1 MLRDSTEKKKL
12 KKFAFRSV
20 LKLKMCYNNKCKGNK
35 NNNMRCI
42 NMTKQTFKLRK
53 LRTGKFVTAVAG
65 IILAG
70 TMMASKADAAVD
82 GYDTV
87 ATPDTPWEARTVE
100 QVKAEI
106 GDFSSPY
113 VIKWGDTLGV
123 IAQASGID
131 MNKIA
136 ADNGIADVN
145 LIYTGN
151 VLYAKDGYT
160 AVGNVQT
167 GEVKVYQEVEKTP
180 AANTPAAIQQAQG
193 QKVQEDVSNSQD
205 QKVQEIKKEVQKQL
219 DHGRETQVQPQQQ
232 GEPSSTVIGSE
243 ETPAQKVEQPAEK
256 PATTTTANAEKPG
269 EKPADTAKPAEEKPA
284 TPVAPVY
291 ERPAIRK
298 DTIKTVTPIKHGII
312 ERTDATLDKGVR
324 KVIQNGVDGSITKVI
339 TTVYEN
345 GRMKSSTA
353 VSEHVVDAIDEIVLV
368 GTKEADATPASPEKP
383 VETEKPVEKPVEPTT
398 TTTTTEAPKPVE
410 TEKPVEKPTE
420 TTTTTEAPKPVEE
433 KPAEKPVDPTTTT
446 TTTEAPKPE
455 APVVKPVEPT
465 TTTTTTEAPKPVEV
479 KTKETRKARDLTIET
494 ETINDDTLPVGQEV
508 VVNNGKAGY
517 VEQDFEITTVN
528 GVKKSETKV
537 GAERTVAGTKRVVR
551 KGTGTKANFSRSNEN
566 TKRYATL
573 EALNKATDAELSAIK
588 KGDLEFKST
597 SKTKN
602 VEEAK
607 AITKYGNEHL
617 DVLKVNDEFARL
629 MNAERAK
636 KGVKPITVDTELV
649 RLAGIRSAELANQAG
664 GASIYVNGKAHV
676 RLDGSSFSTVYKDY
690 KGERLAFKGENLLGN
705 IEVITDAKNFLNE
718 TQVAK
723 MMYEQWAASPGHY
736 ANMMSDS
743 FTKFGVDVEYGATS
757 QGYGSYSGMSGVGT
771 TLFGGGFK

>member
-1 MLRDSTEKKKL
+1 MFLTHKTKKYK
-12 KKFAFRSV
+12 
-20 LKLKMCYNNKCKGNK
+20 
-35 NNNMRCI
+35 
-42 NMTKQTFKLRK
+42 
-53 LRTGKFVTAVAG
+53 
-65 IILAG
+65 
-70 TMMASKADAAVD
+70 
-82 GYDTV
+82 
-87 ATPDTPWEARTVE
+87 
-100 QVKAEI
+100 
-106 GDFSSPY
+106 
-113 VIKWGDTLGV
+113 
-123 IAQASGID
+123 
-131 MNKIA
+131 
-136 ADNGIADVN
+136 
-145 LIYTGN
+145 
-151 VLYAKDGYT
+151 
-160 AVGNVQT
+160 
-167 GEVKVYQEVEKTP
+167 
-180 AANTPAAIQQAQG
+180 
-193 QKVQEDVSNSQD
+193 
-205 QKVQEIKKEVQKQL
+205 KKEVQKQL

-256 PATTTTANAEKPG
+256 PADNT
-269 EKPADTAKPAEEKPA
+269 KPADTAKPAEEKPA
-284 TPVAPVY
+284 TTVAPVY

-368 GTKEADATPASPEKP
+368 GTKEVEATPASPEKP
-383 VETEKPVEKPVEPTT
+383 VE
-398 TTTTTEAPKPVE
+398 
-410 TEKPVEKPTE
+410 
-420 TTTTTEAPKPVEE
+420 
-433 KPAEKPVDPTTTT
+433 PTTTT

-465 TTTTTTEAPKPVEV
+465 TTTTTTEAPKPEAPVVEEKPTTTTEAPKPEAPSVKPVEPTTTTTTTEAPKPVEV
-479 KTKETRKARDLTIET
+479 KTKETRKVRDLTIET

-528 GVKKSETKV
+528 GVKKSEAKV

-649 RLAGIRSAELANQAG
+649 RLAGIRSAELANQVG

-690 KGERLAFKGENLLGN
+690 KGEKLAFKGENLLGN

-743 FTKFGVDVEYGATS
+743 FTKFGVDIEYGATS

>member
-1 MLRDSTEKKKL
+1 
-12 KKFAFRSV
+12 
-20 LKLKMCYNNKCKGNK
+20 
-35 NNNMRCI
+35 
-42 NMTKQTFKLRK
+42 MTKQTFKLRK

-70 TMMASKADAAVD
+70 TMMASKADAAVA

-232 GEPSSTVIGSE
+232 GQPSSTVIGSE
-243 ETPAQKVEQPAEK
+243 ETPAQPAEKPAEK
-256 PATTTTANAEKPG
+256 PATTTTANAEKP
-269 EKPADTAKPAEEKPA
+269 ADSAKPAEEKPA
-284 TPVAPVY
+284 EKPVAPVE
-291 ERPAIRK
+291 ERPVIRK
-298 DTIKTVTPIKHGII
+298 DTVKTVTPIKHGVI

-324 KVIQNGVDGSITKVI
+324 KVIQNGVDGSITKII
-339 TTVYEN
+339 TTIYEN
-345 GRMKSSTA
+345 GKIKSSTA
-353 VSEHVVDAIDEIVLV
+353 VSEHVVDAVDEIVLV
-368 GTKEADATPASPEKP
+368 GTKEVDAKPASPEKP
-383 VETEKPVEKPVEPTT
+383 VDPTT
-398 TTTTTEAPKPVE
+398 TTTTTETPKQE
-410 TEKPVEKPTE
+410 TPVEKPTE
-420 TTTTTEAPKPVEE
+420 TTTTTEAPKPEAPVVEE
-433 KPAEKPVDPTTTT
+433 KPT

-455 APVVKPVEPT
+455 APVEKPVEPT

-479 KTKETRKARDLTIET
+479 KTKETRKVRDLTIET
-494 ETINDDTLPVGQEV
+494 ETINDVTIPAGKEV
-508 VVNNGKAGY
+508 VESDGKAGY

-537 GAERTVAGTKRVVR
+537 GAERTVAGKKRVVR
-551 KGTGTKANFSRSNEN
+551 KGTGTQAAYARNNEN
-566 TKRYATL
+566 TKKYSTL
-573 EALNKATDAELSAIK
+573 EALNNATDAELSAIK
-588 KGDLEFKST
+588 KGDLQFKST

-617 DVLKVNDEFARL
+617 DVLKVNDEFAKL

-636 KGVKPITVDTELV
+636 KGVKPIQVDQELV
-649 RLAGIRSAELANQAG
+649 RLAGIRSAELANQSG

-743 FTKFGVDVEYGATS
+743 FTKFGVDIEYGATS

>member
-1 MLRDSTEKKKL
+1 
-12 KKFAFRSV
+12 
-20 LKLKMCYNNKCKGNK
+20 
-35 NNNMRCI
+35 
-42 NMTKQTFKLRK
+42 MTKQTFKLRK

-70 TMMASKADAAVD
+70 TMMASKADAAVA

-180 AANTPAAIQQAQG
+180 AANTPAAIQQVQG

-269 EKPADTAKPAEEKPA
+269 EKPADTAKPAEKPVEKPA
-284 TPVAPVY
+284 APVY

-353 VSEHVVDAIDEIVLV
+353 VSERVVDAIDEIVLV
-368 GTKEADATPASPEKP
+368 GTKEVDATPASP
-383 VETEKPVEKPVEPTT
+383 EKPVEPTT
-398 TTTTTEAPKPVE
+398 TTTTTEAPKP
-410 TEKPVEKPTE
+410 
-420 TTTTTEAPKPVEE
+420 EAPVVEE
-433 KPAEKPVDPTTTT
+433 KPT

-455 APVVKPVEPT
+455 QPVAPVKPVEPT

-479 KTKETRKARDLTIET
+479 KTKETRKVRDLTIET
-494 ETINDDTLPVGQEV
+494 ETINDATIPAGKEV
-508 VVNNGKAGY
+508 VESDGKAGY

-537 GAERTVAGTKRVVR
+537 GAERTVAGKKRVVR
-551 KGTGTKANFSRSNEN
+551 KGTGTQATYSRSNEN
-566 TKRYATL
+566 TKKYATL
-573 EALNKATDAELSAIK
+573 EALNNATDAELSAIK

-607 AITKYGNEHL
+607 AIAKYGNEHL

-636 KGVKPITVDTELV
+636 KGVKPISVDTELV

-743 FTKFGVDVEYGATS
+743 FTKFGVDIEYGATS

>member
-1 MLRDSTEKKKL
+1 
-12 KKFAFRSV
+12 
-20 LKLKMCYNNKCKGNK
+20 
-35 NNNMRCI
+35 MRCI
-42 NMTKQTFKLRK
+42 KMTKQTFKLRK

-70 TMMASKADAAVD
+70 TMMASKADAAVA

-256 PATTTTANAEKPG
+256 PAPTTTANAEKPADTT
-269 EKPADTAKPAEEKPA
+269 KPADTAKPAEEKPA

-383 VETEKPVEKPVEPTT
+383 VEPTTTTTTTEAPKPEAPVVKPVEPTT
-398 TTTTTEAPKPVE
+398 TTTTTEAPKP
-410 TEKPVEKPTE
+410 
-420 TTTTTEAPKPVEE
+420 AEE
-433 KPAEKPVDPTTTT
+433 KPAEKPVEPTTTT

-479 KTKETRKARDLTIET
+479 KTKETRKVRDLTIET

-508 VVNNGKAGY
+508 VVNTGKAGY

-636 KGVKPITVDTELV
+636 KGVKPIAVDTELV

-690 KGERLAFKGENLLGN
+690 KGEKLAFKGENLLGN

-743 FTKFGVDVEYGATS
+743 FTKFGVDIEYGATS

>member
-1 MLRDSTEKKKL
+1 MHLGLYS
-12 KKFAFRSV
+12 
-20 LKLKMCYNNKCKGNK
+20 NGKCGIVITVKENK

-70 TMMASKADAAVD
+70 TMMASKADAAVA

-87 ATPDTPWEARTVE
+87 ATPDTPWDARTVE

-180 AANTPAAIQQAQG
+180 AANTPAAIQQVQG

-256 PATTTTANAEKPG
+256 PATTTTANAEKPADTT
-269 EKPADTAKPAEEKPA
+269 KPADTVKPAEEKPA

-383 VETEKPVEKPVEPTT
+383 VE
-398 TTTTTEAPKPVE
+398 
-410 TEKPVEKPTE
+410 
-420 TTTTTEAPKPVEE
+420 
-433 KPAEKPVDPTTTT
+433 PTTTT

-479 KTKETRKARDLTIET
+479 KTKETRKVRDLTIET

-690 KGERLAFKGENLLGN
+690 KGEKLAFKGENLLGN

-743 FTKFGVDVEYGATS
+743 FTKFGVDIEYGATS

>member
-1 MLRDSTEKKKL
+1 ME
-12 KKFAFRSV
+12 
-20 LKLKMCYNNKCKGNK
+20 
-35 NNNMRCI
+35 
-42 NMTKQTFKLRK
+42 KQTFKLRK

-70 TMMASKADAAVD
+70 TMMASKADAAVA

-256 PATTTTANAEKPG
+256 PAEKSAETTANAEKPG

-383 VETEKPVEKPVEPTT
+383 VEPTTTTTTTEAPKPEAPVVKPVEPTT
-398 TTTTTEAPKPVE
+398 TTTTTEAPKPEAPVV
-410 TEKPVEKPTE
+410 KPVE
-420 TTTTTEAPKPVEE
+420 
-433 KPAEKPVDPTTTT
+433 PTTTT

-479 KTKETRKARDLTIET
+479 KTKETRKVRDLTIET

-528 GVKKSETKV
+528 GVTKSETKV

-636 KGVKPITVDTELV
+636 KGVKPIAVDTELV

-690 KGERLAFKGENLLGN
+690 KGEKLAFKGENLLGN

-743 FTKFGVDVEYGATS
+743 FTKFGVDIEYGATS

>member
-1 MLRDSTEKKKL
+1 
-12 KKFAFRSV
+12 
-20 LKLKMCYNNKCKGNK
+20 
-35 NNNMRCI
+35 
-42 NMTKQTFKLRK
+42 MTKQTFKLRK

-70 TMMASKADAAVD
+70 TMMASKADAAVA

-180 AANTPAAIQQAQG
+180 AANTPAAIQQVQG

-256 PATTTTANAEKPG
+256 PATTTTANAEKPADTT
-269 EKPADTAKPAEEKPA
+269 KPADTAKPAEEKPA

-383 VETEKPVEKPVEPTT
+383 VEPTT

-420 TTTTTEAPKPVEE
+420 TTTTTETPKQEKPVE
-433 KPAEKPVDPTTTT
+433 AEKPT

-479 KTKETRKARDLTIET
+479 KTKETRKVRDLTIET

-508 VVNNGKAGY
+508 VTNNGKAGY

-690 KGERLAFKGENLLGN
+690 KGEKLAFKGENLLGN

-743 FTKFGVDVEYGATS
+743 FTKFGVDIEYGATS

>member
-1 MLRDSTEKKKL
+1 
-12 KKFAFRSV
+12 
-20 LKLKMCYNNKCKGNK
+20 
-35 NNNMRCI
+35 MRCI
-42 NMTKQTFKLRK
+42 KMTKQTFKLRK

-70 TMMASKADAAVD
+70 TMMASKADAAVA

-256 PATTTTANAEKPG
+256 PAPTTTANAEKPADTT
-269 EKPADTAKPAEEKPA
+269 KPADTAKPAEEKPA

-383 VETEKPVEKPVEPTT
+383 VE
-398 TTTTTEAPKPVE
+398 
-410 TEKPVEKPTE
+410 
-420 TTTTTEAPKPVEE
+420 
-433 KPAEKPVDPTTTT
+433 PTTTT

-479 KTKETRKARDLTIET
+479 KTKETRKVRDLTIET

-508 VVNNGKAGY
+508 VVNTGKAGY

-636 KGVKPITVDTELV
+636 KGVKPIAVDTELV

-690 KGERLAFKGENLLGN
+690 KGEKLAFKGENLLGN

-743 FTKFGVDVEYGATS
+743 FTKFGVDIEYGATS

>member
-1 MLRDSTEKKKL
+1 
-12 KKFAFRSV
+12 
-20 LKLKMCYNNKCKGNK
+20 
-35 NNNMRCI
+35 
-42 NMTKQTFKLRK
+42 MTKQTFKLRK

-70 TMMASKADAAVD
+70 TMMASKADAAVA

-180 AANTPAAIQQAQG
+180 AANTPVAIQQVQG

-232 GEPSSTVIGSE
+232 GQPSSTVIGSE

-256 PATTTTANAEKPG
+256 PATTTTANSEKPADTT
-269 EKPADTAKPAEEKPA
+269 KPADTAKPAEEKPA

-383 VETEKPVEKPVEPTT
+383 VEPTT
-398 TTTTTEAPKPVE
+398 TTTTTEAPKPEAPAV
-410 TEKPVEKPTE
+410 KPVEPTT

-433 KPAEKPVDPTTTT
+433 KPAEKPVEPTTTT

-479 KTKETRKARDLTIET
+479 KTKETRKVRDLTIET

-528 GVKKSETKV
+528 GVKKSEAKV

-636 KGVKPITVDTELV
+636 KGVKPIAVDTELV

-690 KGERLAFKGENLLGN
+690 KGEKLAFKGENLLGN

-743 FTKFGVDVEYGATS
+743 FTKFGVDIEYGATS

>member
-1 MLRDSTEKKKL
+1 MHLGLYS
-12 KKFAFRSV
+12 
-20 LKLKMCYNNKCKGNK
+20 NGKCGIVITVKENK

-42 NMTKQTFKLRK
+42 IMTKQTFKLRK

-70 TMMASKADAAVD
+70 TMMASKADAAVA

-180 AANTPAAIQQAQG
+180 AANTPAAIQQVQG

-256 PATTTTANAEKPG
+256 PATTTTANAEKPADTT
-269 EKPADTAKPAEEKPA
+269 KPADTAKPAEEKPA

-383 VETEKPVEKPVEPTT
+383 VE
-398 TTTTTEAPKPVE
+398 
-410 TEKPVEKPTE
+410 
-420 TTTTTEAPKPVEE
+420 
-433 KPAEKPVDPTTTT
+433 PTTTT

-479 KTKETRKARDLTIET
+479 KTKETRKVRDLTIET

-636 KGVKPITVDTELV
+636 KGVKPIAVDTELV

-690 KGERLAFKGENLLGN
+690 KGEKLAFKGENLLGN

-743 FTKFGVDVEYGATS
+743 FTKFGVDIEYGATS

>member
-1 MLRDSTEKKKL
+1 
-12 KKFAFRSV
+12 
-20 LKLKMCYNNKCKGNK
+20 
-35 NNNMRCI
+35 
-42 NMTKQTFKLRK
+42 MTKQTFKLRK

-70 TMMASKADAAVD
+70 TMMASKADAAVA

-180 AANTPAAIQQAQG
+180 AANTPAAIQQVQG

-256 PATTTTANAEKPG
+256 PATTTTANAEKPADNT
-269 EKPADTAKPAEEKPA
+269 KPADTAKPAEEKPA

-298 DTIKTVTPIKHGII
+298 DTIKTVTPIKHGIV

-383 VETEKPVEKPVEPTT
+383 VE
-398 TTTTTEAPKPVE
+398 
-410 TEKPVEKPTE
+410 
-420 TTTTTEAPKPVEE
+420 
-433 KPAEKPVDPTTTT
+433 PTTTT

-465 TTTTTTEAPKPVEV
+465 TTTTTTEAPKPAEEKPAEKPVEPTTTTTTTEAPKQEKPVEVEKPVEPTTTTTTTEAPKPVEV
-479 KTKETRKARDLTIET
+479 KTKETRKVRDLTIET

-517 VEQDFEITTVN
+517 VEQDFEITTVD
-528 GVKKSETKV
+528 GVKKSEAKV

-636 KGVKPITVDTELV
+636 KGVKPIAVDTELV

-743 FTKFGVDVEYGATS
+743 FTKFGVDIEYGATS

>member
-1 MLRDSTEKKKL
+1 
-12 KKFAFRSV
+12 
-20 LKLKMCYNNKCKGNK
+20 
-35 NNNMRCI
+35 
-42 NMTKQTFKLRK
+42 MTKQTFKLRK

-70 TMMASKADAAVD
+70 TMMASKADAAVA

-180 AANTPAAIQQAQG
+180 AANTPAAIQQVQG

-256 PATTTTANAEKPG
+256 PATTTTANAEKPADTT
-269 EKPADTAKPAEEKPA
+269 KPADTAKPAEEKPA

-383 VETEKPVEKPVEPTT
+383 VEPTTTTTTTEAPKPEAPVVKPVEPTT
-398 TTTTTEAPKPVE
+398 TTTTTEAPKP
-410 TEKPVEKPTE
+410 
-420 TTTTTEAPKPVEE
+420 AEE
-433 KPAEKPVDPTTTT
+433 KPAEKPVEPTTTT

-479 KTKETRKARDLTIET
+479 KTKETRKIRDLTIET

-508 VVNNGKAGY
+508 VTNNGKAGY
-517 VEQDFEITTVN
+517 VEQDFEITTVD

-573 EALNKATDAELSAIK
+573 EALNKATDAELSTIK

-636 KGVKPITVDTELV
+636 KGVKPIAVDTELV

-690 KGERLAFKGENLLGN
+690 KGEKLAFKGENLLGN

-743 FTKFGVDVEYGATS
+743 FTKFGVDIEYGATS

>member
-1 MLRDSTEKKKL
+1 
-12 KKFAFRSV
+12 
-20 LKLKMCYNNKCKGNK
+20 
-35 NNNMRCI
+35 MRCI
-42 NMTKQTFKLRK
+42 IMTKQTFKLRK

-70 TMMASKADAAVD
+70 TMMASKADAAVA

-180 AANTPAAIQQAQG
+180 AANTPAAIQQVQG

-256 PATTTTANAEKPG
+256 PATTTTANAEKPADTN
-269 EKPADTAKPAEEKPA
+269 KPADTAKPAEEKPA

-383 VETEKPVEKPVEPTT
+383 VEPTTTTTTTEAPKPEAPVVKPVEPTT
-398 TTTTTEAPKPVE
+398 TTTTTEAPKP
-410 TEKPVEKPTE
+410 
-420 TTTTTEAPKPVEE
+420 AEE
-433 KPAEKPVDPTTTT
+433 KPAEKPAEKPVEPTTTT

-479 KTKETRKARDLTIET
+479 KTKETRKVRDLTIET

-636 KGVKPITVDTELV
+636 KGVKPIAVDTELV

-690 KGERLAFKGENLLGN
+690 KGEKLAFKGENLLGN

-743 FTKFGVDVEYGATS
+743 FTKFGVDIEYGATS

>member
-1 MLRDSTEKKKL
+1 
-12 KKFAFRSV
+12 
-20 LKLKMCYNNKCKGNK
+20 
-35 NNNMRCI
+35 
-42 NMTKQTFKLRK
+42 MTKQTFKLRK

-70 TMMASKADAAVD
+70 TMMASKADAAVA

-180 AANTPAAIQQAQG
+180 AANTPAAIQQVQG

-256 PATTTTANAEKPG
+256 PATTTTANAEKP
-269 EKPADTAKPAEEKPA
+269 ADTTKPAEEKPA

-383 VETEKPVEKPVEPTT
+383 VEPTNTTTTTEAPKPEAPVVKPVEPTT
-398 TTTTTEAPKPVE
+398 TTTTTEAPKP
-410 TEKPVEKPTE
+410 
-420 TTTTTEAPKPVEE
+420 AEE
-433 KPAEKPVDPTTTT
+433 KPAEKPVEPTTTT

-479 KTKETRKARDLTIET
+479 KTKETRKVRDLTIET

-636 KGVKPITVDTELV
+636 KGVKPIAVDTELV

-690 KGERLAFKGENLLGN
+690 KGEKLAFKGENLLGN

-743 FTKFGVDVEYGATS
+743 FTKFGVDIEYGATS
-757 QGYGSYSGMSGVGT
+757 QGYGSYSGVGT

>member
-1 MLRDSTEKKKL
+1 
-12 KKFAFRSV
+12 
-20 LKLKMCYNNKCKGNK
+20 
-35 NNNMRCI
+35 
-42 NMTKQTFKLRK
+42 MTKQTFKLRK

-70 TMMASKADAAVD
+70 TMMASKADAAVA

-87 ATPDTPWEARTVE
+87 ATPNTPWEARTVE

-180 AANTPAAIQQAQG
+180 AANTPAAIQQVQG

-256 PATTTTANAEKPG
+256 PATTTTANAEKPADTT
-269 EKPADTAKPAEEKPA
+269 KPADTAKPAEEKPA

-383 VETEKPVEKPVEPTT
+383 VEPTTTTTTTEAPKPEAPVVKPVEPTT
-398 TTTTTEAPKPVE
+398 TTTTTEAPKP
-410 TEKPVEKPTE
+410 
-420 TTTTTEAPKPVEE
+420 AEE
-433 KPAEKPVDPTTTT
+433 KPAEKPVEPTTTT

-479 KTKETRKARDLTIET
+479 KTKETRKVRDLTIET

-636 KGVKPITVDTELV
+636 KGVKPIAVDTELV

-690 KGERLAFKGENLLGN
+690 KGEKLAFKGENLLGN

-743 FTKFGVDVEYGATS
+743 FTKFGVDIEYGATS

>member
-1 MLRDSTEKKKL
+1 
-12 KKFAFRSV
+12 
-20 LKLKMCYNNKCKGNK
+20 
-35 NNNMRCI
+35 
-42 NMTKQTFKLRK
+42 MTKQTFKLRK

-70 TMMASKADAAVD
+70 TMMASKADAAVA

-256 PATTTTANAEKPG
+256 PATTTTANAEKPADTT
-269 EKPADTAKPAEEKPA
+269 KPADTAKPAEEKPA

-383 VETEKPVEKPVEPTT
+383 VE
-398 TTTTTEAPKPVE
+398 
-410 TEKPVEKPTE
+410 
-420 TTTTTEAPKPVEE
+420 
-433 KPAEKPVDPTTTT
+433 PTTTT

-465 TTTTTTEAPKPVEV
+465 TTTTTTEAPKPAEEKPAEKPVEPTTTTTTTEAPKPEAPVVKTVEPTTTTTTTEAPKPVEV
-479 KTKETRKARDLTIET
+479 KTKETRKVRDLTIET

-597 SKTKN
+597 SKAKN

-636 KGVKPITVDTELV
+636 KGVKPISVDNELV

-743 FTKFGVDVEYGATS
+743 FTKFGVDIEYGATS

>member
-1 MLRDSTEKKKL
+1 
-12 KKFAFRSV
+12 
-20 LKLKMCYNNKCKGNK
+20 
-35 NNNMRCI
+35 MRCI

-70 TMMASKADAAVD
+70 TMMASKADAAVA

-180 AANTPAAIQQAQG
+180 AANTPAAIQQVQG

-368 GTKEADATPASPEKP
+368 GTKEVEATPASPEKP
-383 VETEKPVEKPVEPTT
+383 VEKPTE

-420 TTTTTEAPKPVEE
+420 TTTTTEAPKPAEE
-433 KPAEKPVDPTTTT
+433 K
-446 TTTEAPKPE
+446 
-455 APVVKPVEPT
+455 PVVKPVEPT
-465 TTTTTTEAPKPVEV
+465 TTTTTTEAPKPVET
-479 KTKETRKARDLTIET
+479 KTKETRKVRDLTIET
-494 ETINDDTLPVGQEV
+494 ETINDDTLPVGQEI

-517 VEQDFEITTVN
+517 VEQDFEITTVD

-636 KGVKPITVDTELV
+636 KGVKPIAVDTELV

-690 KGERLAFKGENLLGN
+690 KGEKLAFKGENLLGN

-743 FTKFGVDVEYGATS
+743 FTKFGVDIEYGATS

>member
-1 MLRDSTEKKKL
+1 
-12 KKFAFRSV
+12 
-20 LKLKMCYNNKCKGNK
+20 
-35 NNNMRCI
+35 
-42 NMTKQTFKLRK
+42 MTKQTFKLRK

-70 TMMASKADAAVD
+70 TMMASKADAAVA

-180 AANTPAAIQQAQG
+180 AANTPAAIQQVQG

-256 PATTTTANAEKPG
+256 PATTTTANAEKPADTT
-269 EKPADTAKPAEEKPA
+269 KPADTAKPAEEKPA

-368 GTKEADATPASPEKP
+368 GTKEVDATPASP
-383 VETEKPVEKPVEPTT
+383 EKPVEPTT
-398 TTTTTEAPKPVE
+398 TTTTTEAPKPEAPVV
-410 TEKPVEKPTE
+410 KPVEPTT
-420 TTTTTEAPKPVEE
+420 TTTTTEAPKPAEE
-433 KPAEKPVDPTTTT
+433 KPAEKPVEPTTT

-479 KTKETRKARDLTIET
+479 KTKETRKVRDLTIET

-537 GAERTVAGTKRVVR
+537 GAERAVAGTKRVVR

-636 KGVKPITVDTELV
+636 KGVKPIAVDTELV

-690 KGERLAFKGENLLGN
+690 KGEKLAFKGENLLGN

-743 FTKFGVDVEYGATS
+743 FTKFGVDIEYGATS

>member
-1 MLRDSTEKKKL
+1 
-12 KKFAFRSV
+12 
-20 LKLKMCYNNKCKGNK
+20 
-35 NNNMRCI
+35 MRCI
-42 NMTKQTFKLRK
+42 KMTKQTFKLRK

-70 TMMASKADAAVD
+70 TMMASKADAAVA

-180 AANTPAAIQQAQG
+180 TANTPAAIQQAQG

-256 PATTTTANAEKPG
+256 PATTTTANAEKPADTN
-269 EKPADTAKPAEEKPA
+269 KPADNTKPAEEKPA

-383 VETEKPVEKPVEPTT
+383 VEPTT
-398 TTTTTEAPKPVE
+398 TTTTTEAPVVKPVE
-410 TEKPVEKPTE
+410 PTT

-433 KPAEKPVDPTTTT
+433 KPAEKPVEPTTTT

-479 KTKETRKARDLTIET
+479 KTKETRKVRDLTIET

-690 KGERLAFKGENLLGN
+690 KGEKLAFKGENLLGN

-743 FTKFGVDVEYGATS
+743 FTKFGVDIEYGATS

>member
-1 MLRDSTEKKKL
+1 ME
-12 KKFAFRSV
+12 
-20 LKLKMCYNNKCKGNK
+20 
-35 NNNMRCI
+35 
-42 NMTKQTFKLRK
+42 KQTFKLRK

-70 TMMASKADAAVD
+70 TMMASKADAAVA

-256 PATTTTANAEKPG
+256 PAEKPAETTANAEKPG

-383 VETEKPVEKPVEPTT
+383 VE
-398 TTTTTEAPKPVE
+398 
-410 TEKPVEKPTE
+410 
-420 TTTTTEAPKPVEE
+420 
-433 KPAEKPVDPTTTT
+433 PTTTT

-479 KTKETRKARDLTIET
+479 KTKETRKVRDLTIET

-528 GVKKSETKV
+528 GVTKSETKV

-636 KGVKPITVDTELV
+636 KGVKPIAVDTELV

-690 KGERLAFKGENLLGN
+690 KGEKLAFKGENLLGN

-718 TQVAK
+718 TQAAK

-743 FTKFGVDVEYGATS
+743 FTKFGVDIEYGATS

>member
-1 MLRDSTEKKKL
+1 
-12 KKFAFRSV
+12 
-20 LKLKMCYNNKCKGNK
+20 
-35 NNNMRCI
+35 MRCI
-42 NMTKQTFKLRK
+42 NMTKQSFKLRK

-70 TMMASKADAAVD
+70 TMMASKADAAVA

-180 AANTPAAIQQAQG
+180 AANTPAAIQQVQG

-256 PATTTTANAEKPG
+256 PATTTTANAEKPADTT
-269 EKPADTAKPAEEKPA
+269 KPADTAKPAEEKPA

-398 TTTTTEAPKPVE
+398 TTTTTEAPKP
-410 TEKPVEKPTE
+410 
-420 TTTTTEAPKPVEE
+420 
-433 KPAEKPVDPTTTT
+433 
-446 TTTEAPKPE
+446 E

-479 KTKETRKARDLTIET
+479 KTKETRKVRDLTIET

-517 VEQDFEITTVN
+517 VEQDFEITTVD

-743 FTKFGVDVEYGATS
+743 FTKFGVDIEYGATS

>member
-1 MLRDSTEKKKL
+1 
-12 KKFAFRSV
+12 
-20 LKLKMCYNNKCKGNK
+20 
-35 NNNMRCI
+35 MRCI
-42 NMTKQTFKLRK
+42 KMTKQTFKLRK

-70 TMMASKADAAVD
+70 TMMASKADAAVA

-180 AANTPAAIQQAQG
+180 AANTPAAIQQVQG

-256 PATTTTANAEKPG
+256 PATTTTANAEKPADNT
-269 EKPADTAKPAEEKPA
+269 KPADTAKPAEEKPA

-383 VETEKPVEKPVEPTT
+383 VE
-398 TTTTTEAPKPVE
+398 
-410 TEKPVEKPTE
+410 
-420 TTTTTEAPKPVEE
+420 
-433 KPAEKPVDPTTTT
+433 PTTTT

-479 KTKETRKARDLTIET
+479 KTKETRKVRDLTIET

-636 KGVKPITVDTELV
+636 KGVKPIAVDTELV

-690 KGERLAFKGENLLGN
+690 KGEKLAFKGENLLGN

-743 FTKFGVDVEYGATS
+743 FTKFGVDIEYGATS

>member
-1 MLRDSTEKKKL
+1 
-12 KKFAFRSV
+12 
-20 LKLKMCYNNKCKGNK
+20 
-35 NNNMRCI
+35 
-42 NMTKQTFKLRK
+42 MTKQTFKLRK

-70 TMMASKADAAVD
+70 TMMASKADAAVA

-87 ATPDTPWEARTVE
+87 VTPDTPWEARTVE

-131 MNKIA
+131 MSKIA

-180 AANTPAAIQQAQG
+180 AANTPAAIQQVQG

-256 PATTTTANAEKPG
+256 PATTTTANAEKPADTT
-269 EKPADTAKPAEEKPA
+269 KPADTAKPAEEKPA

-383 VETEKPVEKPVEPTT
+383 VEPTTTTTTTEAPKPEAPVVKPVEPTT
-398 TTTTTEAPKPVE
+398 TTTTTEAPKP
-410 TEKPVEKPTE
+410 
-420 TTTTTEAPKPVEE
+420 AEE
-433 KPAEKPVDPTTTT
+433 KPAEKPVEPTTTT

-479 KTKETRKARDLTIET
+479 KTKETRKVRDLTIET

-636 KGVKPITVDTELV
+636 KGVKPIAVDTELV

-690 KGERLAFKGENLLGN
+690 KGEKLAFKGENLLGN

-723 MMYEQWAASPGHY
+723 MMYEQWVASPGHY

-743 FTKFGVDVEYGATS
+743 FTKFGVDIEYGATS

>member
-1 MLRDSTEKKKL
+1 
-12 KKFAFRSV
+12 
-20 LKLKMCYNNKCKGNK
+20 
-35 NNNMRCI
+35 
-42 NMTKQTFKLRK
+42 MTKQTFKLRK

-70 TMMASKADAAVD
+70 TMMASKADAAVA

-180 AANTPAAIQQAQG
+180 AANTPAAIQQVQG

-232 GEPSSTVIGSE
+232 GQPSSTVIGSE

-256 PATTTTANAEKPG
+256 PATTTTANAEKPADTT
-269 EKPADTAKPAEEKPA
+269 KPADTAKPAEEKPA

-383 VETEKPVEKPVEPTT
+383 VEPTTTTTTTEAPKPEAPVVKPVEPTT
-398 TTTTTEAPKPVE
+398 TTTTTEAPKP
-410 TEKPVEKPTE
+410 
-420 TTTTTEAPKPVEE
+420 AEE
-433 KPAEKPVDPTTTT
+433 KPAEKPVEPTTTT

-479 KTKETRKARDLTIET
+479 KTKETRKVRDLTIET

-636 KGVKPITVDTELV
+636 KGVKPIAVDTELV

-743 FTKFGVDVEYGATS
+743 FTKFGVDIEYGATS

>member
-1 MLRDSTEKKKL
+1 
-12 KKFAFRSV
+12 
-20 LKLKMCYNNKCKGNK
+20 
-35 NNNMRCI
+35 
-42 NMTKQTFKLRK
+42 MTKQTFKLRK

-70 TMMASKADAAVD
+70 TMMASKADAAVA

-180 AANTPAAIQQAQG
+180 AANTPAAIQQVQG

-256 PATTTTANAEKPG
+256 PATTTTANAEKPA
-269 EKPADTAKPAEEKPA
+269 ETTKPADTAKPAEEKPA

-383 VETEKPVEKPVEPTT
+383 VEPTT
-398 TTTTTEAPKPVE
+398 TTTTTEAPKPEAPVV
-410 TEKPVEKPTE
+410 KPVEPTT

-433 KPAEKPVDPTTTT
+433 KPAEKPVEPTTTT

-479 KTKETRKARDLTIET
+479 KTKETRKVRDLTIET

-636 KGVKPITVDTELV
+636 KGVKPIAVDTELV

-690 KGERLAFKGENLLGN
+690 KGEKLAFKGENLLGN

-743 FTKFGVDVEYGATS
+743 FTKFGVDIEYGATS

>member
-1 MLRDSTEKKKL
+1 
-12 KKFAFRSV
+12 
-20 LKLKMCYNNKCKGNK
+20 
-35 NNNMRCI
+35 
-42 NMTKQTFKLRK
+42 MTKQTFKLRK

-70 TMMASKADAAVD
+70 TMMASKADAAVA

-180 AANTPAAIQQAQG
+180 AANTPAAIQQVQG

-256 PATTTTANAEKPG
+256 PATTTTANAEKPADTT
-269 EKPADTAKPAEEKPA
+269 KPADTAKPAEEKPA

-383 VETEKPVEKPVEPTT
+383 VE
-398 TTTTTEAPKPVE
+398 
-410 TEKPVEKPTE
+410 
-420 TTTTTEAPKPVEE
+420 
-433 KPAEKPVDPTTTT
+433 PTTTT

-479 KTKETRKARDLTIET
+479 KTKETRKVRDLTIET

-636 KGVKPITVDTELV
+636 KGVKPIAVDTELV

-743 FTKFGVDVEYGATS
+743 FTKFGVDIEYGATS

>member
-1 MLRDSTEKKKL
+1 
-12 KKFAFRSV
+12 
-20 LKLKMCYNNKCKGNK
+20 
-35 NNNMRCI
+35 MRCI

-70 TMMASKADAAVD
+70 TMMASKADAAVA

-180 AANTPAAIQQAQG
+180 AANTPAAIQQVQG

-243 ETPAQKVEQPAEK
+243 ETRAQKVEQPAEK
-256 PATTTTANAEKPG
+256 PAEKPAQTTANAEKPADNT
-269 EKPADTAKPAEEKPA
+269 KPADTAKPAEEKPA

-345 GRMKSSTA
+345 GKIKSSTA

-383 VETEKPVEKPVEPTT
+383 VDPTT
-398 TTTTTEAPKPVE
+398 TTTTTEAP
-410 TEKPVEKPTE
+410 KPVEKPTE
-420 TTTTTEAPKPVEE
+420 TTTTTEAPKPAEE
-433 KPAEKPVDPTTTT
+433 KPAE
-446 TTTEAPKPE
+446 
-455 APVVKPVEPT
+455 KPVEPT

-479 KTKETRKARDLTIET
+479 KTKETRKVRDLTIET
-494 ETINDDTLPVGQEV
+494 ETINDDTLPVGQEI

-517 VEQDFEITTVN
+517 VEQDFEITTVD
-528 GVKKSETKV
+528 GVKKSEAKV

-636 KGVKPITVDTELV
+636 KGVKPISVDNELV

-690 KGERLAFKGENLLGN
+690 KGEKLAFKGENLLGN

-743 FTKFGVDVEYGATS
+743 FTKFGVDIEYGATS

>member
-1 MLRDSTEKKKL
+1 
-12 KKFAFRSV
+12 
-20 LKLKMCYNNKCKGNK
+20 
-35 NNNMRCI
+35 MRCI

-70 TMMASKADAAVD
+70 TMMASKADAAVA

-180 AANTPAAIQQAQG
+180 AANTPAAIQQVQG

-219 DHGRETQVQPQQQ
+219 DHGRETQIQPQQQ

-256 PATTTTANAEKPG
+256 PATTTTANAEKPADIT
-269 EKPADTAKPAEEKPA
+269 KPADTAKPAEEKPA

-368 GTKEADATPASPEKP
+368 GTKEADVTPASPEKP
-383 VETEKPVEKPVEPTT
+383 VE
-398 TTTTTEAPKPVE
+398 
-410 TEKPVEKPTE
+410 
-420 TTTTTEAPKPVEE
+420 
-433 KPAEKPVDPTTTT
+433 PTTTT

-479 KTKETRKARDLTIET
+479 KTKETRKVRDLTIET

-517 VEQDFEITTVN
+517 VEQDFEITTAN

-690 KGERLAFKGENLLGN
+690 KGEKLAFKGENLLGN

-743 FTKFGVDVEYGATS
+743 FTKFGVDIEYGATS

>member
-1 MLRDSTEKKKL
+1 
-12 KKFAFRSV
+12 
-20 LKLKMCYNNKCKGNK
+20 
-35 NNNMRCI
+35 
-42 NMTKQTFKLRK
+42 MTKQTFKLRK

-70 TMMASKADAAVD
+70 TMMASKADAAVA

-180 AANTPAAIQQAQG
+180 AANTPAAIQQVQG

-219 DHGRETQVQPQQQ
+219 DHGRETQIQPQQQ

-383 VETEKPVEKPVEPTT
+383 VEPTT
-398 TTTTTEAPKPVE
+398 TTTTTEAPKPEAPVV
-410 TEKPVEKPTE
+410 KPVEPTT

-433 KPAEKPVDPTTTT
+433 KPAEKPVEPTTTT

-479 KTKETRKARDLTIET
+479 KTKETRKVRDLTIET

-636 KGVKPITVDTELV
+636 KGVKPIAVDTELV

-743 FTKFGVDVEYGATS
+743 FTKFGVDIEYGATS

>member
-1 MLRDSTEKKKL
+1 
-12 KKFAFRSV
+12 
-20 LKLKMCYNNKCKGNK
+20 
-35 NNNMRCI
+35 MRCI
-42 NMTKQTFKLRK
+42 KMTKQTFKLRK

-70 TMMASKADAAVD
+70 TMMASKADAAVA

-180 AANTPAAIQQAQG
+180 AANTPAAIQQVQG

-256 PATTTTANAEKPG
+256 PATTTTANAEKPADTT
-269 EKPADTAKPAEEKPA
+269 KPADTAKPAEEKPA

-312 ERTDATLDKGVR
+312 ERTNATLDKGVR

-339 TTVYEN
+339 ITVYEN

-383 VETEKPVEKPVEPTT
+383 VEPTTTTTTTEAPKPEAPVVKPVEPTT
-398 TTTTTEAPKPVE
+398 TTTTTEAPKP
-410 TEKPVEKPTE
+410 
-420 TTTTTEAPKPVEE
+420 AEE
-433 KPAEKPVDPTTTT
+433 KPAEKPVEPTTTT

-479 KTKETRKARDLTIET
+479 KTKETRKVRDLTIET

-636 KGVKPITVDTELV
+636 KGVKPIAVDTELV

-743 FTKFGVDVEYGATS
+743 FTKFGVDIEYGATS

>member
-1 MLRDSTEKKKL
+1 
-12 KKFAFRSV
+12 
-20 LKLKMCYNNKCKGNK
+20 
-35 NNNMRCI
+35 
-42 NMTKQTFKLRK
+42 MTKQTFKLRK

-70 TMMASKADAAVD
+70 TMMASKADAAVA

-180 AANTPAAIQQAQG
+180 AANTPAAIQQVQG

-256 PATTTTANAEKPG
+256 PATTTTANAEKPAEKPG

-368 GTKEADATPASPEKP
+368 GTKEVEATPASP
-383 VETEKPVEKPVEPTT
+383 EKPVEPTT
-398 TTTTTEAPKPVE
+398 TTTTTEAPKPEAPVV
-410 TEKPVEKPTE
+410 KPVEPTT
-420 TTTTTEAPKPVEE
+420 TTTTTEAPKPAEE
-433 KPAEKPVDPTTTT
+433 KPAEKPVEPTTTT

-479 KTKETRKARDLTIET
+479 KTKETRKVRDLTIET

-690 KGERLAFKGENLLGN
+690 KGEKLAFKGENLLGN

-743 FTKFGVDVEYGATS
+743 FTKFGVDIEYGATS

>member
-1 MLRDSTEKKKL
+1 
-12 KKFAFRSV
+12 
-20 LKLKMCYNNKCKGNK
+20 
-35 NNNMRCI
+35 
-42 NMTKQTFKLRK
+42 MTKQTFKLRK

-70 TMMASKADAAVD
+70 TMMASKADAAVA

-113 VIKWGDTLGV
+113 IIKWGDTLGV

-180 AANTPAAIQQAQG
+180 AANTPAAIQQVQG

-256 PATTTTANAEKPG
+256 PATTTTANAEKPADTT
-269 EKPADTAKPAEEKPA
+269 KPADTAKPAEEKPA

-383 VETEKPVEKPVEPTT
+383 VEPTT
-398 TTTTTEAPKPVE
+398 TTTTTEAQKPEAPVVKPVE
-410 TEKPVEKPTE
+410 PTT

-433 KPAEKPVDPTTTT
+433 KPAEKPVEPTTTT

-465 TTTTTTEAPKPVEV
+465 TTTTTTEAPKPAEV
-479 KTKETRKARDLTIET
+479 KTKETRKVRDLTIET

-517 VEQDFEITTVN
+517 VEQDFEITTVD

-636 KGVKPITVDTELV
+636 KGVKPIAVDTELV

-743 FTKFGVDVEYGATS
+743 FTKFGVDIEYGATS

>member
-1 MLRDSTEKKKL
+1 
-12 KKFAFRSV
+12 
-20 LKLKMCYNNKCKGNK
+20 
-35 NNNMRCI
+35 MRCI
-42 NMTKQTFKLRK
+42 IMTKQTFKLRK

-70 TMMASKADAAVD
+70 TMMASKADAAVA

-136 ADNGIADVN
+136 VDNGIADVN

-180 AANTPAAIQQAQG
+180 AANTPAAIQQVQG

-256 PATTTTANAEKPG
+256 PATTTTANAEKPADNT
-269 EKPADTAKPAEEKPA
+269 KPADTAKPAEEKPA

-383 VETEKPVEKPVEPTT
+383 VEPTTTTTTTEAPKPEAPVVKPVEPTT
-398 TTTTTEAPKPVE
+398 TTTTTEAPKP
-410 TEKPVEKPTE
+410 
-420 TTTTTEAPKPVEE
+420 AEE
-433 KPAEKPVDPTTTT
+433 KPAEKPVEPTTTT

-479 KTKETRKARDLTIET
+479 KTKETRKVRDLTIET

-508 VVNNGKAGY
+508 VTNNGKAGY

-690 KGERLAFKGENLLGN
+690 KGEKLAFKGENLLGN

-743 FTKFGVDVEYGATS
+743 FTKFGVDIEYGATS

>member
-1 MLRDSTEKKKL
+1 
-12 KKFAFRSV
+12 
-20 LKLKMCYNNKCKGNK
+20 
-35 NNNMRCI
+35 
-42 NMTKQTFKLRK
+42 MTKQTFKLRK

-70 TMMASKADAAVD
+70 TMMASKADAAVA

-256 PATTTTANAEKPG
+256 PAPTTTANAEKPADTT
-269 EKPADTAKPAEEKPA
+269 KPADTAKPAEEKPA

-383 VETEKPVEKPVEPTT
+383 VE
-398 TTTTTEAPKPVE
+398 
-410 TEKPVEKPTE
+410 
-420 TTTTTEAPKPVEE
+420 
-433 KPAEKPVDPTTTT
+433 
-446 TTTEAPKPE
+446 
-455 APVVKPVEPT
+455 PT

-479 KTKETRKARDLTIET
+479 KTKETRKVRDLTIET

-508 VVNNGKAGY
+508 VTNNGKAGY
-517 VEQDFEITTVN
+517 VEQDFEITTVD

-636 KGVKPITVDTELV
+636 KGVKPIAVDTELV

-690 KGERLAFKGENLLGN
+690 KGEKLAFKGENLLGN

-743 FTKFGVDVEYGATS
+743 FTKFGVDIEYGATS